1 MSGHIVDPVRSGPR
15 SRVGLR
21 LVSDRAP
28 GRAYGLDVVP
38 HATSHSDD
46 CATFLGWLTAC
57 VLDEQLDADG
67 HLAPDPTVEHLLDGL
82 GVSPSP
88 LPTELAEALGSG
100 PGATVGDA
108 AIELLAAVTEL
119 TGPRCRSY
127 RSAVYFLQGHP
138 GPLFTA

>member
-1 MSGHIVDPVRSGPR
+1 MSGHMGDAVRSGPR

-28 GRAYGLDVVP
+28 GRAYGLDV
-38 HATSHSDD
+38 ASDAASPSD
-46 CATFLGWLTAC
+46 RVTFLGWLTAC
-57 VLDEQLDADG
+57 VLDEELDADG
-67 HLAPDPTVEHLLDGL
+67 HLAPDPTFEHLLDGL
-82 GVSPSP
+82 GVSRSP
-88 LPTELAEALGSG
+88 LPTELAEALGLG

-108 AIELLAAVTEL
+108 ATELLAAVTDL

-138 GPLFTA
+138 GPLFMA